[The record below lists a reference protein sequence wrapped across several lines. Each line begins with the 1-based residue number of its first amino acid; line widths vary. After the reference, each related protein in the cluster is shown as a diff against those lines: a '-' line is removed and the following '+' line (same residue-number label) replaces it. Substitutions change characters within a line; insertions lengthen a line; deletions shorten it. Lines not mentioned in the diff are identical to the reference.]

1 MPPSPV
7 STGFAV
13 IGSFN
18 SKICTSNSNYYQPR
32 GRHLILGA
40 KQSLIVDSSATGTTG
55 SMILGGIYN
64 SASNSSLS
72 HIIGGSYNVMNSA
85 TAAVIAGGT
94 LNTASGN
101 LSFLAG
107 GLSNEISGDCSFIG
121 SGNNNVVNDDKSSI
135 IGGLNNTLESECSF
149 IGGGST
155 NRILGGS
162 GGNAGGGFIGSGLCN
177 LICTTTTAV
186 ANAIVGGQCNKI
198 CATIA
203 PYNFIGGGCGN
214 FINSSTSECS
224 NVIVG
229 GIANTSSGAFSGILG
244 GKNNNIN
251 NHTCSFIVGA
261 DITSTANCTTFVNNF
276 HSTGSNGSSNVV
288 ILANLPTSDPGVA
301 GQVWRSGNDLKIS
314 TG

>member
-1 MPPSPV
+1 MPPDPI
-7 STGFAV
+7 STGLAV

-18 SKICTSNSNYYQPR
+18 SHIRTTNSTYYQPR

-72 HIIGGSYNVMNSA
+72 HIIGGCCNHMTNA
-85 TAAVIAGGT
+85 TSSVIAGGT
-94 LNTASGN
+94 L
-101 LSFLAG
+101 
-107 GLSNEISGDCSFIG
+107 
-121 SGNNNVVNDDKSSI
+121 
-135 IGGLNNTLESECSF
+135 
-149 IGGGST
+149 
-155 NRILGGS
+155 
-162 GGNAGGGFIGSGLCN
+162 
-177 LICTTTTAV
+177 
-186 ANAIVGGQCNKI
+186 
-198 CATIA
+198 
-203 PYNFIGGGCGN
+203 
-214 FINSSTSECS
+214 
-224 NVIVG
+224 
-229 GIANTSSGAFSGILG
+229 NTSSGAFSGILG
-244 GKNNNIN
+244 GTNNKIN
-251 NHTCSFIVGA
+251 NHNCSFIIGA